1 MSFRLLALVSLLL
14 VVLLAVAGC
23 GASDGGVVR
32 ESGLTAELAVPPE
45 VQSVPTATPTPEP
58 TATPVPTVAVEPK
71 PSKRTVSIPN
81 RGYNSM
87 GDADAPIT
95 IYDFS
100 DFL

>member
-1 MSFRLLALVSLLL
+1 MSFRLITPVFLLVLVSIA
-14 VVLLAVAGC
+14 VVGC
-23 GASDGGVVR
+23 GSSDGGVVR

-45 VQSVPTATPTPEP
+45 VQSVPTATSTPEP
-58 TATPVPTVAVEPK
+58 TATPVPTVAVEPT
-71 PSKRTVSIPN
+71 PDKRTVNIAN